1 MKSQS
6 VVTDL
11 RRKVFKE
18 VARVA
23 YDSENPASDLE
34 EIPYLIT
41 PDEVPKYRESIYRE
55 RQIASERV
63 RLAMGLSL
71 RPANKP
77 VHITSGVDRSTIAD
91 KYYEPP
97 LMQVI
102 PSGCDAC
109 PDNEYVVSDQCRNCV
124 SHACKKLS

>member
-11 RRKVFKE
+11 RKKVFTE

-23 YDSENPASDLE
+23 YESDNPPQDLE
-34 EIPYLIT
+34 EIPFLIT

-63 RLAMGLSL
+63 R
-71 RPANKP
+71 
-77 VHITSGVDRSTIAD
+77 DRKS
-91 KYYEPP
+91 
-97 LMQVI
+97 
-102 PSGCDAC
+102 
-109 PDNEYVVSDQCRNCV
+109 VV
-124 SHACKKLS
+124 